1 MNTLLSAI
9 AHEAR
14 GLTSEIQHVLDGKS
28 SDWFVSSS
36 IDQRV
41 EMLNLLGY
49 LKENLLSVITW
60 SSAQQALL
68 DGMLTREEALPDCYR
83 VKNMQQLPQHLVA
96 KDWPENLRFLIERCN
111 LFLNWIVQIESLIE
125 ESSLNGEG
133 KPLAA

>member
-9 AHEAR
+9 SYEAKS
-14 GLTSEIQHVLDGKS
+14 LACEIQSVLDGKTS
-28 SDWFVSSS
+28 EWFVSSS
-36 IDQRV
+36 IDQCV

-49 LKENLLSVITW
+49 MKENLLSVITW

-83 VKNMQQLPQHLVA
+83 VKNMQQLPQHLLA
-96 KDWPENLRFLIERCN
+96 NDWPENLRFLFERCN
-111 LFLNWIVQIESLIE
+111 VFLEWIVQIESLIE